1 MYSEHEI
8 FHDYDA
14 APKTDKQGLLSNLM
28 QIFLNNSEHLPEL
41 YAMNLC
47 FMDKSMK
54 HLPI

>member
-14 APKTDKQGLLSNLM
+14 APETDKQGLLSNLM
-28 QIFLNNSEHLPEL
+28 QFFLNNPEHLPEL